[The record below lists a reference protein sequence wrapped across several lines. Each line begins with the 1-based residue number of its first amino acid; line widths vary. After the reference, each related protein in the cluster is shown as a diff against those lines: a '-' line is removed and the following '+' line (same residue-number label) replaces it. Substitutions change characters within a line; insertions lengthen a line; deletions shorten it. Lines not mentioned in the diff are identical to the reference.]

1 MNCGAIKELLSRGE
15 PLTQRAQQHIASCRP
30 CRTMLQA
37 LTVPQPAPEATHINR
52 MQDLIIA
59 SLKPVR
65 PLPSDRALTSLLLTI
80 FVIFSLV
87 GAIPVGYNGFHVLGA
102 YQRLAYYGLILLC
115 AAWFSIATVQ
125 QIIPGSKH
133 RTNAIATILVP
144 TLLLALLVSVLFHN
158 FNFNRFVSLGM
169 PCFRLGVVCAAISAA
184 LLYLLLR
191 KGFFGSPIF
200 AGATVGLFAGLVGI
214 AVLALHCPI
223 ENSAHILVWHLGAMV
238 LAGTG
243 GAVVAELRR
252 LKPPK
257 RDTV

>member
-1 MNCGAIKELLSRGE
+1 
-15 PLTQRAQQHIASCRP
+15 
-30 CRTMLQA
+30 
-37 LTVPQPAPEATHINR
+37 
-52 MQDLIIA
+52 
-59 SLKPVR
+59 
-65 PLPSDRALTSLLLTI
+65 
-80 FVIFSLV
+80 
-87 GAIPVGYNGFHVLGA
+87 
-102 YQRLAYYGLILLC
+102 LLC

-125 QIIPGSKH
+125 EIIPGSKH

-158 FNFNRFVSLGM
+158 FNLNGFVSLGI

-184 LLYLLLR
+184 LLCLFLR
-191 KGFFGSPIF
+191 KGLFATPIL

-238 LAGTG
+238 VAGTG
-243 GAVVAELRR
+243 GAAVGDLRR

-257 RDTV
+257 RDTG